1 MLQLRTTPRECGLL
15 WRAAASPHRR
25 VRFWHAAG
33 GAGSGPHSARWG
45 GRSGREGRRGEGH
58 EEEDARWAGRRIGER
73 CAHWQ
78 QLGHVLVRHHAC
90 SLLLTLTSQ
99 ELLLPEQAS
108 RPPSSAHLPAGLT
121 GTSQGR
127 GKRAMLVCVWV
138 HSSLRPTR
146 RWRHGVAGGHCLARW
161 STQRRPH
168 STRPTSLRG
177 PTRTRYRWRP
187 PSWLAL

>member
-45 GRSGREGRRGEGH
+45 GRSGREGRRGE
-58 EEEDARWAGRRIGER
+58 DARWAGRRIGER

-90 SLLLTLTSQ
+90 SLL
-99 ELLLPEQAS
+99 EGAEQAENDDDDN
-108 RPPSSAHLPAGLT
+108 RPAARPALPTCPPG
-121 GTSQGR
+121 SQAR
-127 GKRAMLVCVWV
+127 LRDEERERLVCVWV